1 MGIKDGIA
9 IWAKLKQGNGRGTCC
24 WSTHN
29 IITCELI
36 LIGNYNFF
44 KAVLNIE
51 DWKDAKIVGI
61 IALRGCLDTK

>member
-1 MGIKDGIA
+1 MWI
-9 IWAKLKQGNGRGTCC
+9 
-24 WSTHN
+24 N
-29 IITCELI
+29 INWQLLRLVI
-36 LIGNYNFF
+36 IGNYNFF